1 MKRYIITILCIGA
14 WLLVCPMQSCANGGN
29 SPSNTLTLT
38 DSPST
43 GSGAVDSGTAVA
55 EPAEG
60 KTTPASIGTPTVAEP
75 AEAKM
80 VAEFIEGLL
89 KQSSKQPSKT
99 NVPLFFARQFLDV
112 PYVAHT
118 LEVNDEEALVINTRE
133 LDCTTLVETVT
144 ALTLC
149 AYRQEFSFQAYKQA
163 LQAMRYRNGVID
175 CYPSRIHYFT
185 DWIVENTKAGIVTE
199 IQQPNPPFTQ
209 IQTVKVNY
217 MSQHPR
223 SYKALREHPEF
234 VSEIAD
240 MEQRISGSKF
250 RYIPKS
256 EIKNTP
262 AMREAVHDGDII
274 AITCNKPGL
283 DIAHLGFAVWRNDG
297 LHLLNASQLHKKV
310 VEEPMT
316 LYQYLQKHPSHTGIR
331 IIRINK

>member
-1 MKRYIITILCIGA
+1 MI
-14 WLLVCPMQSCANGGN
+14 CPLQSCANGG
-29 SPSNTLTLT
+29 
-38 DSPST
+38 
-43 GSGAVDSGTAVA
+43 GAKTEVSAS
-55 EPAEG
+55 EPAE
-60 KTTPASIGTPTVAEP
+60 SVESVEP
-75 AEAKM
+75 AESAKKPGYKIR
-80 VAEFIEGLL
+80 IEGLL
-89 KQSSKQPSKT
+89 KDAKQQKSST
-99 NVPLFFARQFLDV
+99 NFPLFFARQFLDV

-118 LEVNDEEALVINTRE
+118 LEVNDEERLVINTDE

-149 AYRQEFSFQAYKQA
+149 AYRKSFTFLAYQQA

-175 CYPSRIHYFT
+175 RYPSRIHYFT
-185 DWIVENTKAGIVTE
+185 DWIAENTKAGIVTE

-217 MSQHPR
+217 MSQHPQ
-223 SYKALREHPEF
+223 SYKALKAHPEY
-234 VSEIAD
+234 VAEIAQ
-240 MEQRISGSKF
+240 MEQRLTGKKF
-250 RYIPKS
+250 RFIPKS
-256 EIKNTP
+256 EVKDTP

-283 DIAHLGFAVWRNDG
+283 DIAHLGFAVWRSDG

-331 IIRINK
+331 IIRINH